1 MWRKN
6 KINNHIILGET
17 RMKNRKG
24 FTLVEL
30 MVVVVIVALLAA
42 LLIPMLTA
50 RIEAARW
57 SEGKSAAGTIA
68 TALRAYVIERAELE
82 PSQPVAGIQLED
94 FMNLADLHGKYF
106 EAGNY
111 LLENVTY
118 TPSNTGAGEFVI
130 EYDIT
135 VQPGTAQASA
145 GNPATQWSNTV
156 GFRLDETGLWDDLS
170 D

>member
-1 MWRKN
+1 
-6 KINNHIILGET
+6 
-17 RMKNRKG
+17 MKSRKG

-57 SEGKSAAGTIA
+57 SEGKAGAGTIA

-82 PSQPVAGIQLED
+82 PSLPVASIQIQN

-106 EAGNY
+106 EAINY
-111 LLENVTY
+111 QLANVTY
-118 TPSNTGAGEFVI
+118 TPSVVLPTGYVI
-130 EYDIT
+130 TYDIT
-135 VQPGTAQASA
+135 VLPGTAQATA
-145 GNPATQWSNTV
+145 GNTATQWSNTA
-156 GFRLDETGLWDDLS
+156 GYRLDETGLWDDLS
-170 D
+170 N